1 MGINISNHHSLLL
14 PITTIKHFHFTSP
27 TINPDAPQTSPSRS
41 TAPRRALLPSST
53 TPLSTTT
60 TASSPPL
67 SSCSP
72 TSRVL
77 SAISTST
84 TMSSPSLSNTPLLVL
99 LQSLL
104 PRTWSMPRSP
114 ASSTKRVSTVEKK
127 G

>member
-1 MGINISNHHSLLL
+1 MGISNHHSLLL
-14 PITTIKHFHFTSP
+14 PITTTKHFQFTSTSP
-27 TINPDAPQTSPSRS
+27 TINPDALQTSPSRS

-104 PRTWSMPRSP
+104 PRTWSMPRSL
-114 ASSTKRVSTVEKK
+114 
-127 G
+127 